1 MYQYIGILGGMS
13 FRNWLNVVTAAI
25 ILILLWTLRD
35 ELARAWELLG
45 SLDIWVLLLIIPLQL
60 VSYYAGGAAIF
71 SYLKQRGQ
79 AMDVNAWDMTRMSL
93 ELNFVNHILPT
104 AGVSGVSYMT
114 WRLNRLGVSPGRA
127 ALAQVV
133 KFVALFAAFV
143 VLLSIS
149 VIVVTLDTG
158 INRLTIL
165 GAAGLASGLIITIM
179 VVWYVIDNEKRLG
192 GFSRFIARII
202 NGFGRHVLRQKKD
215 MLSAE
220 TVKKFFHELQE
231 DYAVLKKDPRLL
243 IRPFLWGIVFLI
255 TEVSL
260 FFFTFLS
267 LGEVVNPA
275 AILLALGIATAVGS
289 VMITPGGAGGY
300 EAMMVL
306 MLTSSGIAGAT
317 AIAGVLLAR
326 VILILITIGSG
337 YIFYHLALRKYGN
350 NRAPSQ

>member
-1 MYQYIGILGGMS
+1 MS

-158 INRLTIL
+158 INR
-165 GAAGLASGLIITIM
+165 
-179 VVWYVIDNEKRLG
+179 
-192 GFSRFIARII
+192 
-202 NGFGRHVLRQKKD
+202 
-215 MLSAE
+215 
-220 TVKKFFHELQE
+220 
-231 DYAVLKKDPRLL
+231 
-243 IRPFLWGIVFLI
+243 
-255 TEVSL
+255 
-260 FFFTFLS
+260 
-267 LGEVVNPA
+267 
-275 AILLALGIATAVGS
+275 
-289 VMITPGGAGGY
+289 
-300 EAMMVL
+300 
-306 MLTSSGIAGAT
+306 
-317 AIAGVLLAR
+317 
-326 VILILITIGSG
+326 
-337 YIFYHLALRKYGN
+337 
-350 NRAPSQ
+350 

>member
-1 MYQYIGILGGMS
+1 MS
-13 FRNWLNVVTAAI
+13 FRNWLNIITAAI

-35 ELARAWELLG
+35 ELQRAWELLS
-45 SLDIWVLLLIIPLQL
+45 SLDIWVLLLIIPLQIL
-60 VSYYAGGAAIF
+60 SYYAGGAAIF

-79 AMDVNAWDMTRMSL
+79 AMEVKFWSIIRMSL

-104 AGVSGVSYMT
+104 AGVSGVSYMA
-114 WRLNRLGVSPGRA
+114 WRLNKLGVSSGRA
-127 ALAQVV
+127 TLAQVV

-143 VLLSIS
+143 VLLMIAV
-149 VIVVTLDTG
+149 VIVTLDSG

-165 GAAGLASGLIITIM
+165 GAAGLAGGLIITIM
-179 VVWYVIDNEKRLG
+179 IVWYVIDSERRLER
-192 GFSRFIARII
+192 FSKFIARIV

-215 MLSAE
+215 MLSANV
-220 TVKKFFHELQE
+220 VKRFFHEFQD
-231 DYAVLKKDPRLL
+231 DYLVIKKDPRLL

-275 AILLALGIATAVGS
+275 AILLALGVATAVGS

-337 YIFYHLALRKYGN
+337 YIFYHLALRKYGKSN
-350 NRAPSQ
+350 APSQ